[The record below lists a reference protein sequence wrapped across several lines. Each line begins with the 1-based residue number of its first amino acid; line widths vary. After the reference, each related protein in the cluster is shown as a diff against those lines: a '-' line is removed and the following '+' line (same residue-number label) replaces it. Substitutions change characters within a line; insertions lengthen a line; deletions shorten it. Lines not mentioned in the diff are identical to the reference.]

1 MRSRELTEFAGKY
14 MAGGVSS
21 SIRINRAIGRP
32 LFMARGDGPKVW
44 DVDGNEM
51 YDLNNSHGATIL
63 GHNHPKL
70 RAAVEKGLDMGVI
83 CSYETEYQSQLA
95 QTICSMVPAME
106 RVRYTCS
113 GTEATMHLTR
123 LAREITGKDK
133 IIKFEGHFHGYHDYV
148 QFSSSPPLD
157 KAGPPDAP
165 TPYCQSGGI
174 PDIIAD
180 LIIVV
185 PFNDLDALEKA
196 IRENKDEAAAVILEP
211 INYNSGCI
219 VPSREYM
226 EALRR
231 LTIEND
237 VLLIFDE
244 VLSAFRT
251 NRGCAQEYFQVVPD
265 LCAIGKCVAGGYPL
279 SVFGGKQEFMDHVR
293 PKGRS
298 EHSGTYNGH
307 LIPVLAA
314 LACLEEIDS
323 PGFFEYVNQLA
334 DRFYSGLDQ
343 IFRETGLG
351 RVQGLGARFGMYFG
365 IDGEVTNYREAAKS
379 DPELSLKF
387 TAAAI
392 NNGVYIADYG
402 GKAAHHGFST
412 AYTPADVD
420 EVLNRLQDAARQIME
435 G

>member
-165 TPYCQSGGI
+165 TP
-174 PDIIAD
+174 
-180 LIIVV
+180 
-185 PFNDLDALEKA
+185 
-196 IRENKDEAAAVILEP
+196 
-211 INYNSGCI
+211 
-219 VPSREYM
+219 
-226 EALRR
+226 
-231 LTIEND
+231 
-237 VLLIFDE
+237 
-244 VLSAFRT
+244 
-251 NRGCAQEYFQVVPD
+251 
-265 LCAIGKCVAGGYPL
+265 
-279 SVFGGKQEFMDHVR
+279 
-293 PKGRS
+293 
-298 EHSGTYNGH
+298 
-307 LIPVLAA
+307 
-314 LACLEEIDS
+314 
-323 PGFFEYVNQLA
+323 
-334 DRFYSGLDQ
+334 
-343 IFRETGLG
+343 
-351 RVQGLGARFGMYFG
+351 
-365 IDGEVTNYREAAKS
+365 
-379 DPELSLKF
+379 
-387 TAAAI
+387 
-392 NNGVYIADYG
+392 
-402 GKAAHHGFST
+402 
-412 AYTPADVD
+412 
-420 EVLNRLQDAARQIME
+420 
-435 G
+435 